1 MVRPNLGAAIAA
13 YTRLRLGRRRTH
25 ALGSMFGVDL
35 MRQLLNGLQS
45 GSDGFH
51 ARLGLI
57 LRLVGTGKQLVD
69 VPRALVLTRARR
81 SGWFFAIHRVCLR
94 WLF

>member
-13 YTRLRLGRRRTH
+13 YARLRLGGRRTH
-25 ALGSMFGVDL
+25 ALSNVFGVHF
-35 MRQLLNGLQS
+35 MSQLLNGLQS

-51 ARLGLI
+51 ARFGLI

-69 VPRALVLTRARR
+69 IPRALVLTRARR
-81 SGWFFAIHRVCLR
+81 SGWLFAIHWECLR